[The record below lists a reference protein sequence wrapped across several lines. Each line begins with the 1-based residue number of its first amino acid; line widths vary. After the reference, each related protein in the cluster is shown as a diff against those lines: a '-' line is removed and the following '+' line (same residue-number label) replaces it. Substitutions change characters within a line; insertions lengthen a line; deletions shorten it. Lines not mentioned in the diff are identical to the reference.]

1 MLMGILA
8 ASGSDFGVPGRR
20 LSFFRS
26 YSFFIGFCFL
36 SCRLSSRDQANHS
49 ARFPLAENNQQ
60 QSASSRI
67 SDSEKSILRFAMLR
81 VKEFYR
87 ARIRPDGL
95 SLFKPDPMFA
105 IVGQVL
111 GLVPFKPHAYWYAID
126 YTCPMEVNYAQSV
139 ELKLHVTL
147 V

>member
-8 ASGSDFGVPGRR
+8 ASGSDFAVPGLR
-20 LSFFRS
+20 LSFFKL

-36 SCRLSSRDQANHS
+36 SCRLSSRDQANHT
-49 ARFPLAENNQQ
+49 ARFPLAEDDQQ

-87 ARIRPDGL
+87 ARVRPDGL

-105 IVGQVL
+105 MVGPIL
-111 GLVPFKPHAYWYAID
+111 RFVPFKPHVYLYANVD
-126 YTCPMEVNYAQSV
+126 T
-139 ELKLHVTL
+139 
-147 V
+147 